1 MECKRKPNKPSHHR
15 RSNVRDAL
23 LIVSMVRGNEGL
35 VGLVLSARH
44 RELVASVTQ
53 GVGLQVGKAQVGTSE
68 NRDRKLYERESERA
82 SKQHGRCSLTLILF
96 RSRSALSLVRMA
108 VRLARVSAELV
119 DLSWSLTESLVARA
133 AVRTSLSFS
142 ILPFTTVCT

>member
-68 NRDRKLYERESERA
+68 NRDRKLYERERA
-82 SKQHGRCSLTLILF
+82 SEQHGRCSLTLILF